1 MTARGTSRE
10 VPRACVHG
18 MRVRA
23 WGADMPEQRKCW
35 GCCCMCCAP
44 MNQRQL
50 SRACLCCKKA
60 GLLFV
65 AVLVTE
71 TSAFNAFS
79 VLPAGRQSQVRSY
92 RSEGALAVS
101 VAVAVSRAAQC
112 VRVGMR
118 GEARGQAR
126 RRPHCAMLCV
136 TAPSLPRLWQA
147 ISTKGHA
154 LFPAAKGVQRQR
166 SVSAPPLRMMAAAT
180 EFDVKKYFA
189 ETLPK
194 VEAALAESMD
204 VLPREWEYD
213 SKATTVHESM
223 RYSLMAGGKRI
234 RPLVTLAACEMVGG
248 TDAMSMPTALA
259 TEMIHTMS
267 LIHDDLPCMDDDEL
281 RRGKPTNHVVYGE
294 DIAVLAG
301 LFPSFVLSFR
311 SLFLLPLSLTNSLSP
326 PLISHSPTLRRA
338 ARTCEKANAKAH
350 TQRTGEAMVPY
361 ARRCASQP

>member
-1 MTARGTSRE
+1 
-10 VPRACVHG
+10 
-18 MRVRA
+18 
-23 WGADMPEQRKCW
+23 
-35 GCCCMCCAP
+35 
-44 MNQRQL
+44 
-50 SRACLCCKKA
+50 
-60 GLLFV
+60 
-65 AVLVTE
+65 
-71 TSAFNAFS
+71 
-79 VLPAGRQSQVRSY
+79 
-92 RSEGALAVS
+92 
-101 VAVAVSRAAQC
+101 
-112 VRVGMR
+112 
-118 GEARGQAR
+118 
-126 RRPHCAMLCV
+126 
-136 TAPSLPRLWQA
+136 
-147 ISTKGHA
+147 
-154 LFPAAKGVQRQR
+154 
-166 SVSAPPLRMMAAAT
+166 VSAPPLRMMAAAT

-301 LFPSFVLSFR
+301 DGLLSYAFEYIARYTKDVPAERILDVIARCGKCVGALGLVGGQVVDIQSEGKKDVTFETLNWIHEHKTAALLEFSVVGGGILGGATEEEVKRLSKFAMNIGLAFQIIDDILDCTQDSATLGKTAGKDMAVDKATYPKLLGLEESQKRADALIAEAKEQLAPWGDKARVLNGLADFI
-311 SLFLLPLSLTNSLSP
+311 T
-326 PLISHSPTLRRA
+326 
-338 ARTCEKANAKAH
+338 ARKN
-350 TQRTGEAMVPY
+350 
-361 ARRCASQP
+361 